1 MAANS
6 IVARKLCTNTELE
19 LFTSSLQKNIRPLDE
34 KTLKSRITRSRKLR
48 DKYHH
53 VANRQNREARG
64 KQPPRRRNSSQGSVA
79 TRKKEQ
85 LFSESLE
92 RFEKRY
98 EELEYDRQQT
108 EKKSESKPRTTK
120 KPAIKKTVATTGKR
134 KAANKEKSGAK
145 SAMTKTKKKARQKAT
160 ATAKKSRFTASGVTR
175 KQKHR
180 SADNRRR
187 QARRDS
193 K

>member
-6 IVARKLCTNTELE
+6 IVARKLCTNSEFE

-34 KTLKSRITRSRKLR
+34 KTLKSRIVRSRKLR

-53 VANRQNREARG
+53 VANRQDREARG

-98 EELEYDRQQT
+98 EELESARQQA
-108 EKKSESKPRTTK
+108 EKKPASKPRTTK
-120 KPAIKKTVATTGKR
+120 KLAITKTVATTGKR
-134 KAANKEKSGAK
+134 KVVKKEKSGAK
-145 SAMTKTKKKARQKAT
+145 SAMTKTKARRKAT
-160 ATAKKSRFTASGVTR
+160 ATANKSRFTASGVTR

-180 SADNRRR
+180 SADNKRR
-187 QARRDS
+187 QALRDS